1 MYCVEIDIKWWL
13 SLLPTTNLT
22 SGANLWKPCSHQVCW
37 RWTIF
42 KSKNFPKMKKNMFSR
57 DNIQNTR
64 NSLLL
69 YFLMTSL
76 KTIPGECEC
85 IQYWQVVTART
96 AKCLVSVWV
105 ESKESCTL
113 AAQLWLDSNQL
124 AGALNTIVKHNV
136 KTECVMCDLLYTA
149 VWLNQNES
157 V

>member
-1 MYCVEIDIKWWL
+1 MKICY
-13 SLLPTTNLT
+13 
-22 SGANLWKPCSHQVCW
+22 HQVCW

-42 KSKNFPKMKKNMFSR
+42 KNVKLFQGWKKYVLQRQHTEYQELSIVVFSDDFLKNYSR
-57 DNIQNTR
+57 WVR
-64 NSLLL
+64 V
-69 YFLMTSL
+69 
-76 KTIPGECEC
+76 

-113 AAQLWLDSNQL
+113 TAQLWLDSNQL

-157 V
+157 VLRGIWKRKNYVKML